1 MLAMESPVS
10 AITELAL
17 AVSHEAPGRPDFPD
31 AWRSFGDPVVNQLSD
46 ISYFGIEQ
54 HPAFVKALEELS
66 RDPELASLLP
76 RDNQPD
82 PFIMSPVSGGSRVG
96 FAGILTALLT
106 NAAKQLFIQGIEL
119 TDSAFV
125 RSVLENYEE
134 LKRAVRGEKIRSYA
148 VRGLAGLSLDND
160 LQLTTPWG
168 TIRPIDVEPST
179 QAFMAQPRPTTS
191 ALLVTPQL
199 ERLFISRE
207 NEPQFPGLDQSAT
220 ESMQRT
226 QTLTPLLF
234 ALSSLDSEAVT
245 APVITF
251 QTTILPISMGMG
263 YSSPLHSNPFVPNCV
278 VGRDQVKAIEDL
290 AAILAENYNES
301 MQLASIRTVQ
311 AISQRTDR
319 SDALIDAVMAW
330 ENLVGTRSETVYR
343 VTAALARLLET
354 EDDKRRSFRKEL
366 QDIYNIRSRV
376 VHGDV
381 VEPQA
386 IQSASDG
393 AVRIALR
400 AMLEIYRRGGAW
412 LAMSSNE
419 RSEMLILGEN

>member
-1 MLAMESPVS
+1 
-10 AITELAL
+10 
-17 AVSHEAPGRPDFPD
+17 
-31 AWRSFGDPVVNQLSD
+31 
-46 ISYFGIEQ
+46 
-54 HPAFVKALEELS
+54 
-66 RDPELASLLP
+66 
-76 RDNQPD
+76 
-82 PFIMSPVSGGSRVG
+82 MSPASGGSRVG

-119 TDSAFV
+119 TDSTFV

-134 LKRAVRGEKIRSYA
+134 LKRAVRGEKIRCYA
-148 VRGLAGLSLDND
+148 VRGLAGLSLHHDI
-160 LQLTTPWG
+160 QLTTPWG
-168 TIRPIDVEPST
+168 TIRAIEVEPST
-179 QAFMAQPRPTTS
+179 QAFLAQPQPTTS

-207 NEPQFPGLDQSAT
+207 NEPQFPGLDESAT
-220 ESMQRT
+220 ESIQRT

-234 ALSSLDSEAVT
+234 ALSSLDSESVT

-251 QTTILPISMGMG
+251 QTMIMPISTGMG
-263 YSSPLHSNPFVPNCV
+263 YSSPLHSNPFVSDCV
-278 VGRDQVKAIEDL
+278 VGRDQVKVIEDL

-381 VEPQA
+381 VESQA
-386 IQSASDG
+386 IQTASDG

-419 RSEMLILGEN
+419 RSEMLILGES

>member
-1 MLAMESPVS
+1 MESPVS

-17 AVSHEAPGRPDFPD
+17 AASHEAPDQPDFPE
-31 AWRSFGDPVVNQLSD
+31 AWGSFGDPVVNQLSE
-46 ISYFGIEQ
+46 IAIFGFEQ
-54 HPAFVKALEELS
+54 HPAFVKAIEELS

-76 RDNQPD
+76 RADELD
-82 PFIMSPVSGGSRVG
+82 PFIMSAASGGSRVG

-106 NAAKQLFIQGIEL
+106 NAAKQLFVQGIER

-148 VRGLAGLSLDND
+148 VYGLAGLSLDHD
-160 LQLTTPWG
+160 IQLTTPWG
-168 TIRPIDVEPST
+168 TIRAIQEDPPT
-179 QAFMAQPRPTTS
+179 RAFFAQPRPTTS
-191 ALLVTPQL
+191 ALLVTPRL

-207 NEPQFPGLDQSAT
+207 NEPQFPGLDQTVT
-220 ESMQRT
+220 ESIQRT

-234 ALSSLDSEAVT
+234 ALSSLDRESVT

-251 QTTILPISMGMG
+251 QTTILPISTGMG
-263 YSSPLHSNPFVPNCV
+263 YSSPLHSNPFVSNYV
-278 VGRDQVKAIEDL
+278 VERGQVKAIEDL

-311 AISQRTDR
+311 AISQRIDR

-343 VTAALARLLET
+343 VTAALARLLESQ
-354 EDDKRRSFRKEL
+354 DDKRRSFRKEL

-386 IQSASDG
+386 IQIASDG

-419 RSEMLILGEN
+419 RSEMLILGES